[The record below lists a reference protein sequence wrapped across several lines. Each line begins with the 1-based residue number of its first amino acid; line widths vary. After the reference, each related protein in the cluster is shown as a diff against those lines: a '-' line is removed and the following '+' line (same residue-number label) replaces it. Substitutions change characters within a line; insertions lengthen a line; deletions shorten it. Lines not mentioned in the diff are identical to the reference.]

1 MENKDKIRQE
11 IERISVENAI
21 TETRI
26 SLESEHMVKSINQL
40 CRLNGGEI
48 DLDDFCVDGCE
59 LPNACYDG
67 DGDSFFSDPFAKIT
81 MVKAEKHKNRKGEEY
96 EGFHVNISAES
107 CDAMLDDNELCH
119 QEILC
124 LFRFLTEKENLETI
138 MDNE

>member
-11 IERISVENAI
+11 IERISIENAI
-21 TETRI
+21 TDTRI
-26 SLESEHMVKSINQL
+26 RLECERMVKSINQL
-40 CRLNGGEI
+40 CLLNGGEI

-59 LPNACYDG
+59 LPNVCYDG
-67 DGDSFFSDPFAKIT
+67 DGDSYFADPFAQIT
-81 MVKAEKHKNRKGEEY
+81 MVEAKSHKNRKGEEY
-96 EGFHVNISAES
+96 DGFCVNASAES
-107 CDAMLDDNELCH
+107 CDAVLGDNELCY